1 MSIEL
6 IAVLVAIAAVLITAL
21 IEVLYLGGIL
31 REMRTKMGADDAAL
45 YLQGRRIEEVLR
57 LMRDADAAR

>member
-6 IAVLVAIAAVLITAL
+6 IALLVAIFAVLVTAS
-21 IEVLYLGGIL
+21 IQVLIL

-45 YLQGRRIEEVLR
+45 YLEGKRIEEVLR
-57 LMRDADAAR
+57 AMRNAEAG